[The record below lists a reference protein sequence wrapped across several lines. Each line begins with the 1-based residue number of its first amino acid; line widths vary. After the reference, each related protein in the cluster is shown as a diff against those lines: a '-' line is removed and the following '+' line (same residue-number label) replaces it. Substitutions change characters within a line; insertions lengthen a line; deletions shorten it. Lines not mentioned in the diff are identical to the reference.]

1 MNSGP
6 ILALWYSYILKFAR
20 ELVRLEKAGKVG
32 KGALIRASRERRVDQ
47 YDITPSAVYSDSPH
61 SDLRILEKLA
71 DEGWREEIVSHREA
85 YIRSITGVEGAYV
98 GRPLTEKGMNAHTL
112 EKVSN
117 LKTVSSVEEDKG
129 PDARGNARA

>member
-1 MNSGP
+1 M
-6 ILALWYSYILKFAR
+6 
-20 ELVRLEKAGKVG
+20 G

-71 DEGWREEIVSHREA
+71 DEGWREEIVSHIDA

-98 GRPLTEKGMNAHTL
+98 GRPLTEKGTNAHSGESIQSENSL
-112 EKVSN
+112 Q
-117 LKTVSSVEEDKG
+117 
-129 PDARGNARA
+129 RGIG